1 MKLRVRI
8 NKQTSRVELEGESP
22 TVTELNI
29 KIREILLPSHG
40 LSPDTEMTLSLN
52 GSEPLSDTG
61 QTLSSCGIVSG
72 DLVCVILPPSVA
84 PSLSPS
90 ASPILTSSCS
100 RQVDEVIQPVAQ
112 HSSKASPSGEE
123 EPQQEMVRDE
133 YQDEEEESGWVWEPM
148 LCEEA
153 EEGKV
158 PHSLELLHHQ
168 AGSSSTCDALMVAVH
183 LLMVE
188 TGFTPQGSEVR
199 SGEMPPGWRAPGG
212 VYRLQY
218 SHPLC
223 DNSLAMVLAVPM
235 GALLVINASLKMN
248 QQVDT
253 VRKLSLKPGVY
264 VTERW
269 TVESAAEVYTNLKKL
284 SRVFKDHL
292 VYPLIATAREAMALP
307 PVFGLPVLPPE
318 LLLRV
323 LRLLN
328 VSSLLALSSVNR
340 QLNQAT
346 ADPALWRHL
355 YHRDFRDSR
364 DLSTSRETNWREL
377 YKKKYKWRK
386 EAAHCPR
393 HKPRYFIP
401 PLYPLRPLP
410 NNPIPL
416 YPPGIIGGEYDQRP
430 GILPEYL
437 PRPRYDPIGPLPG
450 HDPTAAGLIGRRG
463 LRPAGNRPSDIRR
476 GFI

>member
-1 MKLRVRI
+1 MRITIFRSMKLRIRI
-8 NKQTSRVELEGESP
+8 KKQTSRLELEGESP

-52 GSEPLSDTG
+52 GLEPLSDEG

-72 DLVCVILPPSVA
+72 DLVCVILPPAVNLAPIPSVA
-84 PSLSPS
+84 ASSLTTPPS
-90 ASPILTSSCS
+90 SS
-100 RQVDEVIQPVAQ
+100 Q
-112 HSSKASPSGEE
+112 ASPSEEE
-123 EPQQEMVRDE
+123 EPQQELVREE
-133 YQDEEEESGWVWEPM
+133 YQEEEEESGWVWEPM

-153 EEGKV
+153 EGGKV

-168 AGSSSTCDALMVAVH
+168 AKSSSSFDALMVAVH

-199 SGEMPPGWRAPGG
+199 SGEMPAGWRAPGG

-223 DNSLAMVLAVPM
+223 DRSLALVVAVSM
-235 GALLVINASLKMN
+235 GTILVINATLQMD

-253 VRKLSLKPGVY
+253 VRKLTLKPSAY
-264 VTERW
+264 VTDRW

-284 SRVFKDHL
+284 SRVFKDQL

-323 LRLLN
+323 MRLLN

-355 YHRDFRDSR
+355 YHRDFRDNADHSN
-364 DLSTSRETNWREL
+364 SRETNWREL

-386 EAAHCPR
+386 EAGHYTR
-393 HKPRYFIP
+393 HRPRYQNFIP

-410 NNPIPL
+410 NIPLPL

-463 LRPAGNRPSDIRR
+463 LRPAGNRMSDIRR